1 MKNIC
6 CCKNENEEQDGNYI
20 LAEIEIEKD
29 DIYVEQRIINSYEES
44 KRKKIWKDEKEKNDP
59 KYKNEKEIKRY
70 CTIKIN
76 DKKIDFN
83 YFYKF
88 KTKGKYILKYSF
100 KKNIKNVAY
109 MFYECRFLT
118 NIDLSNFNTENVT
131 NMSHMFSGC
140 KYLTNIDLSI
150 LILKML
156 LI

>member
-1 MKNIC
+1 MNINWC
-6 CCKNENEEQDGNYI
+6 YQKENEEQDGNYI

-29 DIYVEQRIINSYEES
+29 DIY
-44 KRKKIWKDEKEKNDP
+44 NDP